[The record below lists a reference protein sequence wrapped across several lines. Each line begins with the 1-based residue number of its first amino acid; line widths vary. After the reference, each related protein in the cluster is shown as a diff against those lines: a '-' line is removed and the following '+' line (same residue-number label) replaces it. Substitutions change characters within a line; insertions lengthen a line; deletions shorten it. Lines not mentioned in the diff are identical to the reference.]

1 MNGFLHAF
9 IISYTKERGNA
20 HSSPTYSLWSLKWES
35 PARNRMKEQV
45 QPAKPAKRRL
55 SYKEQKEWEEI
66 EDKIAALET
75 KLQEITLEMEQA
87 ASDYEKVQRL
97 ASEHEQLS
105 AELDALLESWAEL
118 SELVEALQSK

>member
-1 MNGFLHAF
+1 
-9 IISYTKERGNA
+9 
-20 HSSPTYSLWSLKWES
+20 
-35 PARNRMKEQV
+35 MKEQV

-97 ASEHEQLS
+97 ASEDEQLS
-105 AELDALLESWAEL
+105 AELDALLERWAEL
-118 SELVEALQSK
+118 SELVEALQSKSTTQ